1 MKKIKELR
9 KLIGDVPFVYSPTA
23 IYTMCIL
30 INALVDT
37 VNELNARVE
46 MLMQDHP
53 TEKGGV
59 E

>member
-1 MKKIKELR
+1 
-9 KLIGDVPFVYSPTA
+9 
-23 IYTMCIL
+23 MCIL

-37 VNELNARVE
+37 VNELNTRVE

-53 TEKGGV
+53 TEKGGA